1 MANVILLL
9 AALVLQ
15 VSPGPSVEHYSFAVY
30 SYTYARQKPVPAR
43 RSSLV
48 ATMSSAK
55 YVGFLGGANKFGR
68 WIPEQEIKARAV
80 AGGAT
85 IDFSQALFVHPV
97 ITIRATAFWGG
108 VSLIVPPNV
117 LVQQNGRA
125 ILGGFGDGGGV
136 YHSSSGPVAET
147 VSNSGVMIKIVGT
160 AVMGSVS
167 AMVNRKAR
175 PAELLTPEE
184 AAAKMQEA
192 AEPSTT
198 RQDIREQHFSRL
210 CRRKPRHSTQ
220 RPSHR
225 CRLRPSPSFRASPF
239 PGPRHRQLWH
249 DLSGD

>member
-1 MANVILLL
+1 
-9 AALVLQ
+9 
-15 VSPGPSVEHYSFAVY
+15 
-30 SYTYARQKPVPAR
+30 
-43 RSSLV
+43 
-48 ATMSSAK
+48 MSSAK

-198 RQDIREQHFSRL
+198 RQDIREQVLGDVFAA
-210 CRRKPRHSTQ
+210 
-220 RPSHR
+220 
-225 CRLRPSPSFRASPF
+225 RAAAAP
-239 PGPRHRQLWH
+239 PVPPALQQALQAQAAAQHAAAQPQMQAQAVPVVQGVPV
-249 DLSGD
+249 SGAKA